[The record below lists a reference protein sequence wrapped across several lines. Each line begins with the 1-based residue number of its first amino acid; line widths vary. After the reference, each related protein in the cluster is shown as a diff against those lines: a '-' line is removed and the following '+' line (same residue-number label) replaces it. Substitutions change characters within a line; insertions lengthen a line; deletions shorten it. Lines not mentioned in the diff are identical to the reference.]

1 MPGALL
7 LNYIQSR
14 KSPAPCISKRPLFLN
29 LRYGNHPSRAR
40 GPRPGEK
47 LPVLKLF
54 RRARPAV
61 PAQLPRE
68 DAAVWHGAAR
78 LLGTA
83 PCTAHCQKPRPS
95 YSRLCAVSTRQSR
108 PLLRAAPRQR
118 GRFFIIFGPLSA
130 ICCLRISRSPR
141 LPRCVMAPSSA
152 VCWPR
157 TIGASTNTRSCHAF
171 HSVWRPMLAPGAI
184 AHARG
189 GKWQDFG
196 RFRARSRTA
205 GCP

>member
-1 MPGALL
+1 M
-7 LNYIQSR
+7 Y
-14 KSPAPCISKRPLFLN
+14 C
-29 LRYGNHPSRAR
+29 NHPSRAR

-47 LPVLKLF
+47 LPVPKLF
-54 RRARPAV
+54 RRARTAV

-83 PCTAHCQKPRPS
+83 PCTAHCQKPPPS

-130 ICCLRISRSPR
+130 IAAVRARRCMGRQTARCAYRMRSAGLVIFRHRRIPAREVSIEQKSPPCWRLERLHTREASSGRISVDLARTVNGR
-141 LPRCVMAPSSA
+141 LSMTQC
-152 VCWPR
+152 
-157 TIGASTNTRSCHAF
+157 
-171 HSVWRPMLAPGAI
+171 PGA
-184 AHARG
+184 
-189 GKWQDFG
+189 
-196 RFRARSRTA
+196 RSQRVE
-205 GCP
+205 

>member
-1 MPGALL
+1 MYCNPPFCAQGRGRAKNSQFQ
-7 LNYIQSR
+7 NYS
-14 KSPAPCISKRPLFLN
+14 
-29 LRYGNHPSRAR
+29 GAR
-40 GPRPGEK
+40 G
-47 LPVLKLF
+47 
-54 RRARPAV
+54 
-61 PAQLPRE
+61 QLSPHSSHVRMT
-68 DAAVWHGAAR
+68 AVWHGAAR

-83 PCTAHCQKPRPS
+83 PCTAHCQKPPPS

-141 LPRCVMAPSSA
+141 LPRCVMAPPSA

-157 TIGASTNTRSCHAF
+157 TIGASTNTRSQRLRSQ
-171 HSVWRPMLAPGAI
+171 SVTARLALGAI

-189 GKWQDFG
+189 GEWQDFG
-196 RFRARSRTA
+196 RSGAWLRCADLDHMIHAAPKPWA
-205 GCP
+205 GMVHHSTGSPRLTPG

>member
-1 MPGALL
+1 MVDFSHSG
-7 LNYIQSR
+7 R
-14 KSPAPCISKRPLFLN
+14 KRPEN
-29 LRYGNHPSRAR
+29 SSSKTGSARA
-40 GPRPGEK
+40 E
-47 LPVLKLF
+47 
-54 RRARPAV
+54 PAV

-95 YSRLCAVSTRQSR
+95 YWRSCAVSTRQSR

-141 LPRCVMAPSSA
+141 LPRCMTAHVSA
-152 VCWPR
+152 VCCP
-157 TIGASTNTRSCHAF
+157 GFGSASTNTRSRQPRSQ
-171 HSVWRPMLAPGAI
+171 SVTARLALGAI

-189 GKWQDFG
+189 GEWQDFG
-196 RFRARSRTA
+196 RSGAWLRCADLDHMIHAAPKPWA
-205 GCP
+205 GMVHHSTGSPRLTPG

>member
-1 MPGALL
+1 MYCNPPICA
-7 LNYIQSR
+7 QR
-14 KSPAPCISKRPLFLN
+14 
-29 LRYGNHPSRAR
+29 
-40 GPRPGEK
+40 PRPGEK
-47 LPVLKLF
+47 LPVPKLF
-54 RRARPAV
+54 RRPRPAV

-95 YSRLCAVSTRQSR
+95 YSRSCAVSTRQSR

-157 TIGASTNTRSCHAF
+157 TIGASTNTRSRQPRSQ
-171 HSVWRPMLAPGAI
+171 SVTARLAPVAI

-189 GKWQDFG
+189 VEWQDFG
-196 RFRARSRTA
+196 RSGAHS
-205 GCP
+205 